1 MCARK
6 VRTIGA
12 RFYNCEAK
20 QDSGNI
26 GKKIYVRS
34 LAVEG
39 LFDGRQ
45 AALKI
50 KVLIADDNSFIREGM
65 KIILTSFAEFEVV
78 GSVGD
83 GVEAVTF
90 CKQNEVDVALL
101 DVRMPNMNGVEAT
114 RVLTTETTVKPL
126 ILTTFD
132 DDEFVLEAIQAGT
145 RGYLLKN
152 NDPNRIRDAIKSV
165 YNNHHV
171 LQDVVLDKIKM
182 NLNPGRNATDTMS
195 TTPSPKATVAIP
207 TESKI
212 DKSLFTEREL
222 DVMKQIAK
230 GLSNKEIAK
239 KLFISEGTVANYIT
253 SILNKTALEHRTQI
267 AIYYLTGE
275 TNMSD

>member
-1 MCARK
+1 M
-6 VRTIGA
+6 
-12 RFYNCEAK
+12 K
-20 QDSGNI
+20 QSGTVVI
-26 GKKIYVRS
+26 LGKIYTS
-34 LAVEG
+34 ALYAVEG
-39 LFDGRQ
+39 VFDGRQ

-65 KIILTSFAEFEVV
+65 KIILTSFEEFEVV
-78 GSVGD
+78 GSVED

-114 RVLTTETTVKPL
+114 RVLTAETTVKPL

-132 DDEFVLEAIQAGT
+132 DDEFVLEAIQAGA

-182 NLNPGRNATDTMS
+182 NLNTGKNATDTVS
-195 TTPSPKATVAIP
+195 ATVSSKAKAANP

-212 DKSLFTEREL
+212 DQSLFTEREL

-275 TNMSD
+275 TSMSD

>member
-1 MCARK
+1 M
-6 VRTIGA
+6 
-12 RFYNCEAK
+12 YNCEAK

-26 GKKIYVRS
+26 GKKYTS
-34 LAVEG
+34 ALYAVEG

-78 GSVGD
+78 GIVED

-90 CKQNEVDVALL
+90 CKQNEVDIALL
-101 DVRMPNMNGVEAT
+101 DVRMTNMNGVEAT
-114 RVLTTETTVKPL
+114 RVLTTETTVRPL

-132 DDEFVLEAIQAGT
+132 DDDFVLEAIQAGA

-182 NLNPGRNATDTMS
+182 NLNTGKNATDTVS
-195 TTPSPKATVAIP
+195 TTAPPKATVAIP

-212 DKSLFTEREL
+212 DQSLFTEREL

>member
-1 MCARK
+1 M
-6 VRTIGA
+6 
-12 RFYNCEAK
+12 K
-20 QDSGNI
+20 QSGTVVI
-26 GKKIYVRS
+26 LGKIYTS
-34 LAVEG
+34 ALYAVEG
-39 LFDGRQ
+39 LFDRRQ

-65 KIILTSFAEFEVV
+65 KIILTSFEEFEVV
-78 GSVGD
+78 GSVED

-114 RVLTTETTVKPL
+114 RVLTAETTVKPL

-132 DDEFVLEAIQAGT
+132 DDEFVLEAIQAGA

-182 NLNPGRNATDTMS
+182 NLNTGKNTTDTVS
-195 TTPSPKATVAIP
+195 TTAPPKVTAAIP

-212 DKSLFTEREL
+212 DQSLFTEREL

-275 TNMSD
+275 THMSD